1 MAKAKYS
8 KKRLAEEVDRYFD
21 SISREVTLM
30 ERKPTGKKDDKG
42 HEIYEMVPITNRLG
56 DEVKVLEYV
65 VPPSVGDLSAFL
77 GIHRSTWA
85 EYCDTTQHPEF
96 ADTTT
101 RARGRIHAYLERE
114 SLTRQGKDL
123 KGILF
128 NLQNNYGYTEK
139 REVELGERASK
150 TVSAASMPLA
160 EKLSLLEQIAKDFGG
175 ADGEE
180 ETQ

>member
-1 MAKAKYS
+1 MAKCKYT
-8 KKRLAEEVDRYFD
+8 KKKLSEAVDRYFD
-21 SISREVTLM
+21 SISREVTLT
-30 ERKPTGKKDDKG
+30 ERKPTGQKDDKG
-42 HEIYEMVPITNRLG
+42 HEIYETVEIINKLG
-56 DEVKVLEYV
+56 EPVTVLEYA
-65 VPPSVGDLSAFL
+65 VPPSVGDLCDFL

-85 EYCDTTQHPEF
+85 EYCDQGEHPEF
-96 ADTTT
+96 SDTTT

-150 TVSAASMPLA
+150 TVSAASISLA
-160 EKLSLLEQIAKDFGG
+160 EKKLLLEQIAKDFGG
-175 ADGEE
+175 DDAEE

>member
-1 MAKAKYS
+1 MAKCKYT
-8 KKRLAEEVDRYFD
+8 KKKLREAVDHYFD
-21 SISREVTLM
+21 SISREVTLK
-30 ERKPTGKKDDKG
+30 ERKPTGKRDDKG
-42 HEIYEMVPITNRLG
+42 HEIYEMVPIINKLG
-56 DEVKVLEYV
+56 EEVTVLEYA
-65 VPPSVGDLSAFL
+65 VPPSVGDLCDFL

-85 EYCDTTQHPEF
+85 EYCDQDEHPEF
-96 ADTTT
+96 SDTTT

-150 TVSAASMPLA
+150 TVSAASMTLG
-160 EKLSLLEQIAKDFGG
+160 EKMQLLEQIAKDFGDD
-175 ADGEE
+175 DGEE

>member
-1 MAKAKYS
+1 MAKCKYT
-8 KKRLAEEVDRYFD
+8 KKKLAEAVELYFD
-21 SISREVTLM
+21 SISRVVTLT
-30 ERKPTGKKDDKG
+30 ERKPTGRKDDKG
-42 HEIYEMVPITNRLG
+42 HEIYELVPIINKLG
-56 DEVKVLEYV
+56 NPVETLEYA
-65 VPPSVGDLSAFL
+65 VPPSVGDLCEFL

-85 EYCDTTQHPEF
+85 EYCDPEAHPEF
-96 ADTTT
+96 SDTTT
-101 RARGRIHAYLERE
+101 RVRGRMHAYLERE

-150 TVSAASMPLA
+150 TVSAASMTLG
-160 EKLSLLEQIAKDFGG
+160 EKMQLLEQIAKDFGG
-175 ADGEE
+175 DDGEE